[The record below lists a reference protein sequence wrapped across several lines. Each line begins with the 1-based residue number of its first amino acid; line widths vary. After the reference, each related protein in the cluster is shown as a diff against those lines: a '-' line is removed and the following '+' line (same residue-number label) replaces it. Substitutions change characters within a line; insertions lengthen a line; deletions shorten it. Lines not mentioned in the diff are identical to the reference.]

1 MQNSDWLMKVLV
13 ALLVVATWGL
23 LLRSF
28 FPVGYASAAKKT
40 LVLCAIDDQGRYR
53 FDGGGSSIGLTGTGL
68 ANALEAAERQGKTV
82 HSVVVINGS
91 YVVLAEK

>member
-1 MQNSDWLMKVLV
+1 MQNSDLLMKICA
-13 ALLVVATWGL
+13 ALLVVSTWGL

-28 FPVGYASAAKKT
+28 FPVSSQTAKKA
-40 LVLCAIDDQGRYR
+40 LVVCAIDDEGRYR

-82 HSVVVINGS
+82 HSVVVINGG
-91 YVVLAEK
+91 YAVIAEK